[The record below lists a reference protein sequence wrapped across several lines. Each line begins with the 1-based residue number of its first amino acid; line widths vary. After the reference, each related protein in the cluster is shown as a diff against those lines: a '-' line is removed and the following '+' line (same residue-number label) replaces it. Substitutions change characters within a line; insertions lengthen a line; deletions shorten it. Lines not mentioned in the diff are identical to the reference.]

1 MSREGSPGGTP
12 GRLRTVGVEEE
23 LLLVDAETGVPL
35 SVASQV
41 LRVARGRGD
50 TDRHG
55 ALGGSL
61 GPELQQQMI
70 ETDTPPEDDLAAL
83 ETDLVTWR
91 EKARSAALDAGALVL
106 ASGTSPVRVQP
117 RASETPRYAEIARR
131 FGLTAREQLTCGCH
145 VHVSVASAD
154 EAVGAMDRIRVWLP
168 TLMALSA
175 NSPFWQGTDSSYE
188 SYRNQ
193 VWSRWPTAGPP
204 DVHGTASAYRDHVQ
218 RMLDTGVPL
227 DEGMVYDDARPSRH
241 YPTLEIRVAD
251 VCLDPKVAVLVAGLC
266 RALVE
271 TAADEWRTDE
281 PPVDAPVAL
290 LRLAMW
296 QASRWGL
303 SGDLLDPL
311 THRPRSARAVVDALV
326 DHAAEALGA
335 SGDLVRVE
343 DAVDELFAVG
353 TGAAR
358 QRAVWLEE
366 RDMERVVVRLAGLT

>member
-1 MSREGSPGGTP
+1 MSREGSTGGTP

-23 LLLVDAETGVPL
+23 LLLVDAETGAPR

-41 LRVARGRGD
+41 LRVAQGRGD
-50 TDRHG
+50 TDRHR

-106 ASGTSPVRVQP
+106 ASGTSPLRVHP
-117 RASETPRYAEIARR
+117 LASETPRYAEIARR

-145 VHVSVASAD
+145 VHVSVESDD

-168 TLMALSA
+168 TLMAMSA
-175 NSPFWQGTDSSYE
+175 NSPFWQGIDSSYE

-204 DVHGTASAYRDHVQ
+204 DVHGTASGYRAHVQ
-218 RMLDTGVPL
+218 QMLDTGVPV
-227 DEGMVYDDARPSRH
+227 DEGMAYYDARPSRH

-266 RALVE
+266 RALVD
-271 TAADEWRTDE
+271 TAADEWRAGR
-281 PPVDAPVAL
+281 PPAGASVGL

-326 DHAAEALGA
+326 DHVTDALAA

-366 RDMERVVVRLAGLT
+366 RDLERVVVRLAGLT

>member
-1 MSREGSPGGTP
+1 MDSPGGTP
-12 GRLRTVGVEEE
+12 GGLRTVGVEEE
-23 LLLVDAETGVPL
+23 LLLVDAETGAPR

-55 ALGGSL
+55 AVGGSL

-91 EKARSAALDAGALVL
+91 EKARSAALDAGALVV
-106 ASGTSPVRVQP
+106 ASGTSPLPVRP
-117 RASETPRYAEIARR
+117 LASTTPRYAEIARK

-145 VHVSVASAD
+145 VHVSVESDD

-168 TLMALSA
+168 TLMAMSA
-175 NSPFWQGTDSSYE
+175 NSPFWQGIDSNYE

-193 VWSRWPTAGPP
+193 VWGRWPTAGPP
-204 DVHGTASAYRDHVQ
+204 DVYGTASAYRAHVQ
-218 RMLDTGVPL
+218 QLLDTGVPH
-227 DEGMVYDDARPSRH
+227 DEGMAYFDARPSRH

-271 TAADEWRTDE
+271 TAADEWRAGR
-281 PPVDAPVAL
+281 PPADAPVAV

-311 THRPRSARAVVDALV
+311 AHRPRPARAVVDALV
-326 DHAAEALGA
+326 DHVAGALGA
-335 SGDLVRVE
+335 SGDLARVE

-366 RDMERVVVRLAGLT
+366 GDLARVVVRLAGLS

>member
-1 MSREGSPGGTP
+1 MSPMGSPGSTP

-23 LLLVDAETGVPL
+23 LLLVDAETGAPR

-55 ALGGSL
+55 AVGGSL

-83 ETDLVTWR
+83 ETDLITWR
-91 EKARSAALDAGALVL
+91 EKARSAALDAGALVV
-106 ASGTSPVRVQP
+106 ASGTSPLPVRP
-117 RASETPRYAEIARR
+117 LTSTKPRYAEIARK

-145 VHVSVASAD
+145 VHVSVESDD

-168 TLMALSA
+168 TLMAMSA
-175 NSPFWQGTDSSYE
+175 NSPFWQGIDSDYE

-204 DVHGTASAYRDHVQ
+204 EVHGTASAYRAHVQ
-218 RMLDTGVPL
+218 RLLDTGVPV
-227 DEGMVYDDARPSRH
+227 DEGMAYFDARPSRH

-271 TAADEWRTDE
+271 TAADEWRAGR
-281 PPVDAPVAL
+281 PPADAPVAV

-296 QASRWGL
+296 QAGRWGL
-303 SGDLLDPL
+303 SGDLLDPF
-311 THRPRSARAVVDALV
+311 THRPRPARAVVDALV
-326 DHAAEALGA
+326 DHVAGALGA
-335 SGDLVRVE
+335 SGDLGRVE

-358 QRAVWLEE
+358 QRAVWVEE
-366 RDMERVVVRLAGLT
+366 GDLARVVVRLAGLS